1 MTHRFVSAGRRF
13 AGVLAIALSFA
24 ATFAHAQ
31 DLVPIDRPVA
41 IVDEDVVL
49 RSELDNAI
57 ANIKQQYTGERANQ
71 LPPDDVLEKQVLE
84 RLILNRLQ
92 IARAESNGIR
102 VTDQD
107 LDNAISRIA
116 QGNNLSVDQLRAQVT
131 QTQTWEEFR
140 RSIREEILIQQL
152 RQSFAQGRIS
162 VSEAEVDAALA
173 SQANNTQF
181 HLANL
186 LVAVPDGATPEQIA
200 TAQTKIDGIKAMI
213 DKGEMDF
220 TAAAVR
226 YSEAQNAL
234 EGGDLGFRGLDEIPP
249 TFANMIRQMEPGQV
263 MGPVRGPSGFQLVK
277 LIETKD
283 ATGDAPR
290 VIEFHARHILARV
303 DDKHPDNAARQRI
316 DTIAARL
323 AGGADFETVAKA
335 ESEDETTRAQGGDLG
350 WFASDRYGTT
360 FGSQVAALADN
371 GVSKP
376 FRTDAGY
383 HIVQRV
389 GMRQGEADQS
399 RRTQMREAIGRRK
412 LEDEYARFLR
422 EMRGEAFVEMRIT
435 PVAGEQTV
443 PTDTVVDPTAAPA
456 EQPAT
461 PPANGG

>member
-13 AGVLAIALSFA
+13 AGTLAIALSLA
-24 ATFAHAQ
+24 TTFAHAQ
-31 DLVPIDRPVA
+31 ALVAIDRPVA
-41 IVDEDVVL
+41 VVDEDIVL

-57 ANIKQQYTGERANQ
+57 ANIKQQYADKANQ
-71 LPPDDVLEKQVLE
+71 LPPDDVLERQVLE
-84 RLILNRLQ
+84 RLVLNRLQ

-152 RQSFAQGRIS
+152 RQSFAQGRIT
-162 VSEAEVDAALA
+162 VSEAEVDAAVS
-173 SQANNTQF
+173 SQANNTQY

-200 TAQTKIDGIKAMI
+200 TAQQKIDGIKAMI

-234 EGGDLGFRGLDEIPP
+234 EGGDLGWRGLDEIPP
-249 TFANMIRQMEPGQV
+249 TFANMIRQMQPGQV
-263 MGPVRGPSGFQLVK
+263 MGPVRGPSGFQLVR
-277 LIETKD
+277 LVESRD
-283 ATGDAPR
+283 AAGDAPR

-303 DDKHPDNAARQRI
+303 DDKHPDNVARQRI
-316 DTIAARL
+316 DTLAARL
-323 AGGADFETVAKA
+323 AGGADFETLAKA
-335 ESEDETTRAQGGDLG
+335 ESEDDVTKAQGGDLG

-360 FGSQVAALADN
+360 FGSQIAALADG

-389 GMRQGEADQS
+389 AMREGEADQS
-399 RRTQMREAIGRRK
+399 RRSQMREAIGRRK

-422 EMRGEAFVEMRIT
+422 EMRGEAFVEVRLT
-435 PVAGEQTV
+435 PVAGEQAV
-443 PTDTVVDPTAAPA
+443 PDDTVVDPTAAPA
-456 EQPAT
+456 DPLPAT